1 MYRVAIDESQ
11 AEPFAT
17 PAETEEAHLGLIER
31 MRAAEAMAGTS
42 AAADTAPAAILAA
55 LCDDIATFEARLV
68 ATGARLPDTS
78 NRRVLAQS
86 MLDFWALR
94 QSDLS
99 ALAMRI
105 APPEEQAAMRPE
117 PPTAKLLAS
126 YDPATAT
133 DAATRAELCFVGL
146 PDEATREAAKR
157 GFLMLLQTDW
167 ALGGAETAALEP
179 FVEARVLSRQPPD
192 QPGPGFGLVHE
203 ELPLSWPRLAEWL
216 EEDARLRSEL
226 DRVRSN
232 AEAWSKTG
240 STAELPRGESLTE
253 VTELAKQD
261 ETLLPYVQA
270 AEERTRREKNIIY
283 GIIAVIAL
291 LVIFAVTSGGFAWSK
306 MGAKPAE
313 DETSTSGQELTV
325 AKETAEQQLVVA
337 AAPEDDGKD
346 TAAGSTGWIWLG
358 SSELPQIV
366 LADGTAVDPASLSQ
380 GTKLRTR
387 ANLKIRNAMAN
398 AENIAGKR
406 IGQVSGD
413 VVIEL
418 QGQVASVTVDGTE
431 QYWGKVRVIPV
442 VYIQLAEGAALPLAD
457 LRGALEKAGFTVQ
470 PEQRLP
476 NLGRIA
482 APVPF
487 DVRYYYEQDARAAAE
502 TSAMVARWLG
512 TAGPPP
518 KDALIGLVG
527 TPLAE
532 RVKTGTIEVWI
543 YAP

>member
-31 MRAAEAMAGTS
+31 MRAAEATAGTS
-42 AAADTAPAAILAA
+42 AADDTAPAATLAA
-55 LCDDIATFEARLV
+55 LRDDIATFEARLV

-99 ALAMRI
+99 ALAVRL

-167 ALGGAETAALEP
+167 ALGGAEAAALEP
-179 FVEARVLSRQPPD
+179 FVEARVLSHQPPD

-283 GIIAVIAL
+283 GIIAAIAA
-291 LVIFAVTSGGFAWSK
+291 LVIFSLVSGISLFSL
-306 MGAKPAE
+306 MGKPPVVQTATKPGEERKAAEKTAK
-313 DETSTSGQELTV
+313 DEILV
-325 AKETAEQQLVVA
+325 AG
-337 AAPEDDGKD
+337 APQKDGKD

-358 SSELPQIV
+358 STDIPQIV
-366 LADGTAVDPASLSQ
+366 LADGTPVDPATLTE
-380 GTKLRTR
+380 GTRLRTR
-387 ANLKIRNAMAN
+387 ANLKIRSAPADAGNT
-398 AENIAGKR
+398 AGKR

-413 VVIEL
+413 VVIQL
-418 QGQVASVTVDGTE
+418 QGPVTGVTVNKTT
-431 QYWGKVRVIPV
+431 QYWAQVRVIPV
-442 VYIQLAEGAALPLAD
+442 VYIQLAESAARPLDPLRAALS
-457 LRGALEKAGFTVQ
+457 KAGFEVR
-470 PEQRLP
+470 PEERLP
-476 NLGRIA
+476 NLGRIET
-482 APVPF
+482 PMPF
-487 DVRYYYEQDARAAAE
+487 DVRYYYEQDDEAARK
-502 TSAMVARWLG
+502 TVAMVARWSR
-512 TAGPPP
+512 AG
-518 KDALIGLVG
+518 
-527 TPLAE
+527 LAC
-532 RVKTGTIEVWI
+532 RSRAITRG
-543 YAP
+543 